1 MLQLL
6 LNGLFFYR
14 CLVTESWDYLDVVL
28 AMPEVLGVAFT
39 AVGLLGLGNQKGMF
53 SSPQREEFSLPA

>member
-1 MLQLL
+1 MI
-6 LNGLFFYR
+6 R
-14 CLVTESWDYLDVVL
+14 TRESW

-39 AVGLLGLGNQKGMF
+39 AIGLLGLRNQKGMF